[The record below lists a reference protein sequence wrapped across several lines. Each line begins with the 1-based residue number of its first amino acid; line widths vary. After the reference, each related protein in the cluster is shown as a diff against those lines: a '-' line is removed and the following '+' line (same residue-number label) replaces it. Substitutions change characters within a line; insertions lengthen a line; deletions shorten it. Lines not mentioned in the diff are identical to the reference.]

1 MDITA
6 PTAPV
11 VGERLVML
19 GAGTT
24 VKLLPP
30 LATPPAAVTTTLP
43 VVAPLGTVAVIL
55 LALQFVIDVAL
66 VPLNFTLPVPC
77 DGPKFDPAITMDDPT
92 APVLGVSD
100 VMLGVAVTVNV
111 TPELAT
117 PPAAVTTTLPVVAP
131 LGTVA
136 VILPAAQL
144 VIVVALVPLKVTPP
158 LPCVG
163 PKFDPAIVIDEPTA
177 PVLGVRDVMLGAP
190 VTVNVTPVL
199 AWPPTVTTTL
209 PVVAPLGTVAV
220 ILVGPQLE
228 IVVALVPLNLTVLP
242 SCVVRKFVPAIT
254 IDEPTAPVL
263 GVKLLMVGT
272 PVPVGRVI

>member
-24 VKLLPP
+24 VKLLPA

-66 VPLNFTLPVPC
+66 VPL
-77 DGPKFDPAITMDDPT
+77 
-92 APVLGVSD
+92 
-100 VMLGVAVTVNV
+100 
-111 TPELAT
+111 
-117 PPAAVTTTLPVVAP
+117 
-131 LGTVA
+131 
-136 VILPAAQL
+136 
-144 VIVVALVPLKVTPP
+144 KVTPP

-163 PKFDPAIVIDEPTA
+163 PKFDPAITMDEPTA
-177 PVLGVRDVMLGAP
+177 PVLGVRDVMLGAA

-209 PVVAPLGTVAV
+209 PVVAPLGTV
-220 ILVGPQLE
+220 
-228 IVVALVPLNLTVLP
+228 
-242 SCVVRKFVPAIT
+242 
-254 IDEPTAPVL
+254 
-263 GVKLLMVGT
+263 
-272 PVPVGRVI
+272 